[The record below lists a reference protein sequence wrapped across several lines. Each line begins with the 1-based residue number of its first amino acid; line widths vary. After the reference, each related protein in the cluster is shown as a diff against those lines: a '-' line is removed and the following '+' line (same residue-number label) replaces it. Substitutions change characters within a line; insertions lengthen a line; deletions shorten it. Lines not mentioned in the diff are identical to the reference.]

1 MSGEAKKMPSTGAVH
16 APARDPVRSN
26 KRSGLMFAL
35 VPVAMLALAYAS
47 VPLYRMFCQATG
59 YGGTTQR
66 AAAAPAQV
74 LDRTVEVL
82 FDANTSGGLPWTFE
96 PVQRR
101 QEVKL
106 GETSM
111 AFFRVTNRS
120 ARRLTGTATFNVDPQ
135 EAGVYFSKIQCFC
148 FTEQTLE
155 PGQSVEMPVTYFVD
169 PGLAT
174 DKDVNSI
181 GRIVLS
187 YTFFEKAGAKAAAVP
202 AGEAATPAPD
212 NRAKGT

>member
-1 MSGEAKKMPSTGAVH
+1 MKEQEHQVEAKAVRER
-16 APARDPVRSN
+16 AN
-26 KRSGLMFAL
+26 TRSGLMFAL
-35 VPVAMLALAYAS
+35 VPVLMLGLAYAS

-66 AAAAPAQV
+66 AVIAPTQV

-82 FDANTSGGLPWTFE
+82 FDANISGGLAWTFE
-96 PVQRR
+96 PVQRS
-101 QEVKL
+101 QTVKL

-111 AFFRVTNRS
+111 AFFRATNHSDHRI
-120 ARRLTGTATFNVDPQ
+120 TGTATFNVDPQ

-155 PGQSVEMPVTYFVD
+155 PGQTVEMPVTYFVD
-169 PGLAT
+169 AGLAS
-174 DKDVNSI
+174 DKDAKSI
-181 GRIVLS
+181 SRIVLS

-202 AGEAATPAPD
+202 SAEGKG
-212 NRAKGT
+212 KGT

>member
-1 MSGEAKKMPSTGAVH
+1 MTSGTDHKHVTGADR
-16 APARDPVRSN
+16 AN
-26 KRSGLMFAL
+26 KRAGLLFAL
-35 VPVAMLALAYAS
+35 VPVAMLGLAYAS

-66 AAAAPAQV
+66 AVIAPSHV

-82 FDANTSGGLPWTFE
+82 FDANTSGGLAWTFE
-96 PVQRR
+96 PVQRS

-106 GETSM
+106 GETAM
-111 AFFRVTNRS
+111 AFFRATNNSNHRI
-120 ARRLTGTATFNVDPQ
+120 TGTATFNVDPQ
-135 EAGVYFSKIQCFC
+135 EAGVYFSKIACFC

-155 PGQSVEMPVTYFVD
+155 PGQTIEMPVTYFVD
-169 PGLAT
+169 PGLAS
-174 DKDVNSI
+174 DKDTKSI

-187 YTFFEKAGAKAAAVP
+187 YTFFEKAGAKAAAAP
-202 AGEAATPAPD
+202 AGAATPAATG